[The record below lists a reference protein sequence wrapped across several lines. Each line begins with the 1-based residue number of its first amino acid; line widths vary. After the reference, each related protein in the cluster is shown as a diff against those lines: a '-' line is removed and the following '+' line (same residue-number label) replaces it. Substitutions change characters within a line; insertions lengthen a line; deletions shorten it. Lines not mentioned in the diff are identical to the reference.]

1 MEELIKEVTKFRDE
15 RDWKKFHTPKNL
27 AISLA
32 IEASELLEI
41 FQWTFDDEL
50 DKVVKLK
57 RSEIEEELADVF
69 IYLLLLADALKID
82 LKESFF
88 KKMKKNEKDIQLKDK
103 DK

>member
-1 MEELIKEVTKFRDE
+1 MTKFRDE

-50 DKVVKLK
+50 DEVVKLK
-57 RSEIEEELADVF
+57 RSEIEEEIADVL

-88 KKMKKNEKDIQLKDK
+88 KKMKKNEKRYQLKDK

>member
-50 DKVVKLK
+50 DEVVKLK
-57 RSEIEEELADVF
+57 RSEIEEELADVL

-88 KKMKKNEKDIQLKDK
+88 KKMKKNEKRYPIERQR
-103 DK
+103 